1 MKILGKLQRQSNH
14 EYITPYPIARAY
26 VALGQK
32 EEALTW
38 LRKGIEVNDGD
49 MHQLY
54 VDPALDPLRSDP
66 RFQDLLRR
74 MNFPP

>member
-1 MKILGKLQRQSNH
+1 LKQQSKR
-14 EYITPYPIARAY
+14 EYVSPYVLARAY
-26 VALGQK
+26 VGLGQN

-38 LRKGIEVNDGD
+38 LQKGLEVYDGD
-49 MHQLY
+49 MHQLK

-74 MNFPP
+74 MNFPQ